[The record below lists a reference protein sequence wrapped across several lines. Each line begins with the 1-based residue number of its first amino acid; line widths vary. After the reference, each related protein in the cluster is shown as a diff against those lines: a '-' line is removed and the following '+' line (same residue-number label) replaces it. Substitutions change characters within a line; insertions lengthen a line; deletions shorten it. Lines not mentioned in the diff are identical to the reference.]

1 MRNLDEEIK
10 VIEEKI
16 KALEVTKNQKKTQ
29 LKKIKREQR
38 EEHIVEVSPYAIV
51 DDTPRDLYGK
61 PILVGDW
68 VNVKRKGRFNGTEGT
83 VVKIQKWVT
92 FEDTEGFKQSRAP
105 HNLIVSN
112 LPASDHVRKLEDRG
126 NSRGK

>member
-38 EEHIVEVSPYAIV
+38 ETHRSEVSPYAIV
-51 DDTPRDLYGK
+51 DDTPTDL
-61 PILVGDW
+61 
-68 VNVKRKGRFNGTEGT
+68 T
-83 VVKIQKWVT
+83 
-92 FEDTEGFKQSRAP
+92 AP
-105 HNLIVSN
+105 KEL
-112 LPASDHVRKLEDRG
+112 
-126 NSRGK
+126 